1 MASLRLQLERFQ
13 ITAERGA
20 EFRILQSKL
29 YGSFQETELV
39 SRVIGNTVIDVSPQP
54 MLAREDA
61 QRISKLNFISR
72 AGLRASQAIENSRR
86 QDVAPGNAE
95 IRRRIFRFR
104 FLHEVANTKQS
115 LAKRRLRRGF
125 AIHDAVEMSFVPGN
139 FLDGDGADAGGFVDV
154 DKLLGRGIRAGDQHV
169 TEQDRER
176 FVADKV
182 ASNENGVAKPERFLL
197 PRVAELQH
205 VADFSN
211 QLGLIFFP
219 FLFQKALERRR
230 RIEMIFDGILA
241 FAGDD
246 NDVLDSRR
254 DAFFRDVLNLR
265 LVDDGEHLFGLR
277 FGGGKEARAEAGG
290 REDRLS
296 NFLMRVH
303 GAISR
308 RSVRNGGRIRGHSLS
323 FSEARKRSPSFFD
336 GLKKQLTLM
345 HCSDASRDSQ
355 PAR

>member
-1 MASLRLQLERFQ
+1 MASLRLQLERLQ
-13 ITAERGA
+13 ITAERRA
-20 EFRILQSKL
+20 EFWILQSKL
-29 YGSFQETELV
+29 YRGFQESELV
-39 SRVIGNTVIDVSPQP
+39 SRVIRDAVVDVSPQP
-54 MLAREDA
+54 VLARKKA
-61 QRISKLNFISR
+61 QRVGELDFVSR
-72 AGLRASQAIENSRR
+72 AGLGASQAIENSRR
-86 QDVAPGNAE
+86 QDVAPRNAE

-104 FLHEVANTKQS
+104 FLHEVADTKQS
-115 LAKRRLRRGF
+115 LAKRRLRSGF
-125 AIHDAVEMSFVPGN
+125 TVHDAVEMSFVPGN

-169 TEQDRER
+169 TEQNRER

-182 ASNENGVAKPERFLL
+182 AGNENGVAKPERFLL

-211 QLGLIFFP
+211 HLGLVFLSFF
-219 FLFQKALERRR
+219 LQKSFERRR

-254 DAFFRDVLNLR
+254 DALFCDILNLR

-277 FGGGKEARAEAGG
+277 FGGGKKARAEAGG

-303 GAISR
+303 AISR
-308 RSVRNGGRIRGHSLS
+308 RSVRNGGRICWHSLS
-323 FSEARKRSPSFFD
+323 FSDAQKRSPPFFD
-336 GLKKQLTLM
+336 GPKKQSTLL
-345 HCSDASRDSQ
+345 HCSDAARDSQ

>member
-1 MASLRLQLERFQ
+1 
-13 ITAERGA
+13 
-20 EFRILQSKL
+20 
-29 YGSFQETELV
+29 
-39 SRVIGNTVIDVSPQP
+39 

-61 QRISKLNFISR
+61 QRVGELNLISR
-72 AGLRASQAIENSRR
+72 AGLGASQAIEHGRR
-86 QDVAPGNAE
+86 QDVAPRNAE
-95 IRRRIFRFR
+95 IRGRIFRLR
-104 FLHEVANTKQS
+104 FLHEVADTQQS
-115 LAKRRLRRGF
+115 LAKRRLGGGF

-139 FLDGDGADAGGFVDV
+139 FFDGDGADAGGFVDV

-169 TEQDRER
+169 TEQNRKG

-182 ASNENGVAKPERFLL
+182 AGNENGVAKSERFLL

-211 QLGLIFFP
+211 HLGLVFLPFF
-219 FLFQKALERRR
+219 LQKALERGR

-246 NDVLDSRR
+246 DDVLDSRR
-254 DAFFRDVLNLR
+254 DALFRDVLNLR

-290 REDRLS
+290 REHGLA

-303 GAISR
+303 AVSR
-308 RSVRNGGRIRGHSLS
+308 RSVRNGGRICWHSLS
-323 FSEARKRSPSFFD
+323 FSDAQKRSPPFFRRT
-336 GLKKQLTLM
+336 QETVN
-345 HCSDASRDSQ
+345 AS
-355 PAR
+355 AL

>member
-1 MASLRLQLERFQ
+1 MAYLRLQLERLQ
-13 ITAERGA
+13 ITAERRA

-29 YGSFQETELV
+29 YRSLQKTELV
-39 SRVIGNTVIDVSPQP
+39 SRVIRDAVVDVSPQP
-54 MLAREDA
+54 VLAREDA
-61 QRISKLNFISR
+61 QRVGELNFVSR
-72 AGLRASQAIENSRR
+72 AGLRAGQAIENSRR

-104 FLHEVANTKQS
+104 FLHELADTKQS
-115 LAKRRLRRGF
+115 LAKRRLGGGF
-125 AIHDAVEMSFVPGN
+125 AVHDAVEMSFVPGN

-154 DKLLGRGIRAGDQHV
+154 DKLLGRGIRVGDQHV
-169 TEQDRER
+169 TEQNRER

-182 ASNENGVAKPERFLL
+182 ASNENGVAKPERLLL

-211 QLGLIFFP
+211 HLGLVFFP
-219 FLFQKALERRR
+219 FFFKKSLERGR
-230 RIEMIFDGILA
+230 RIEMILDGILA

-254 DAFFRDVLNLR
+254 DALFRDVLNLR

-277 FGGGKEARAEAGG
+277 LGGGQKARAEAGG

-303 GAISR
+303 GAVSR
-308 RSVRNGGRIRGHSLS
+308 RGVRNGGRIRWHSLN
-323 FSEARKRSPSFFD
+323 FSDARKRSASFFD
-336 GLKKQLTLM
+336 GLKKQSTLL
-345 HCSDASRDSQ
+345 HCSGASRDSQ

>member
-1 MASLRLQLERFQ
+1 
-13 ITAERGA
+13 
-20 EFRILQSKL
+20 
-29 YGSFQETELV
+29 
-39 SRVIGNTVIDVSPQP
+39 
-54 MLAREDA
+54 
-61 QRISKLNFISR
+61 
-72 AGLRASQAIENSRR
+72 
-86 QDVAPGNAE
+86 
-95 IRRRIFRFR
+95 
-104 FLHEVANTKQS
+104 
-115 LAKRRLRRGF
+115 
-125 AIHDAVEMSFVPGN
+125 MSFVPGN

-169 TEQDRER
+169 TEQNRER

-211 QLGLIFFP
+211 HLGLIFFP
-219 FLFQKALERRR
+219 FLFQKTLERRR

-254 DAFFRDVLNLR
+254 DALFGDVLNLR

-290 REDRLS
+290 REHGLS

-303 GAISR
+303 AISR
-308 RSVRNGGRIRGHSLS
+308 RSVRNGGRICWHSLS
-323 FSEARKRSPSFFD
+323 FSEARKRPTSFLTNPRNSQRFCTVAAPRGLVNRRGDAARCEPSGREWFRKRD
-336 GLKKQLTLM
+336 AVMCYDDLDARRNAREQKMSLKILGIESSCDET
-345 HCSDASRDSQ
+345 A
-355 PAR
+355 AAVVA